1 MKHTEFICDLTN
13 HVLAVPLLAVE
24 TNNFDWLL
32 NAFNLVISTATPFY
46 FVTGDNSSHSSTKIN
61 NNLET
66 SNPAQKYPEPFEQGN
81 TTFLK

>member
-1 MKHTEFICDLTN
+1 MKHTDFVCDLTN
-13 HVLAVPLLAVE
+13 YVLAVPLLAVE

-32 NAFNLVISTATPFY
+32 NAFNLVISAAKPFY

-66 SNPAQKYPEPFEQGN
+66 SYPAKKNSDPFE
-81 TTFLK
+81 